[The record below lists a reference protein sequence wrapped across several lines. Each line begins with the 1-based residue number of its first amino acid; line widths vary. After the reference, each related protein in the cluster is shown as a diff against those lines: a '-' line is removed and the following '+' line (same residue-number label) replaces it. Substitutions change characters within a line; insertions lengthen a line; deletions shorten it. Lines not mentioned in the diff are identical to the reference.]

1 MDSGVGGL
9 GWSQC
14 FGVGNDV
21 EEERERVQ
29 GEEKHNDLQ
38 EPRVPSVH
46 GSLSLCLLSLKNE
59 SLGFGIG
66 NSGFVRQVGE
76 RSEAVEIMWRYL
88 RWANLTSTRG
98 HVFYTFLGG

>member
-1 MDSGVGGL
+1 MVGL

-14 FGVGNDV
+14 FGVGNEV

-29 GEEKHNDLQ
+29 GEEKHNNLQ

-46 GSLSLCLLSLKNE
+46 GSLSLSLKKKNE

-66 NSGFVRQVGE
+66 KFRVCVSCRE
-76 RSEAVEIMWRYL
+76 RSTEVEYFMRDSCDGPI
-88 RWANLTSTRG
+88 
-98 HVFYTFLGG
+98 

>member
-1 MDSGVGGL
+1 MVGL

-14 FGVGNDV
+14 FGVGNEV

-29 GEEKHNDLQ
+29 GEEEHNDLQ

-46 GSLSLCLLSLKNE
+46 GSLSLSLFSLSLKNE

-66 NSGFVRQVGE
+66 NSGFVRHVRE
-76 RSEAVEIMWRYL
+76 RSEAVEYFMGDTCDAPI
-88 RWANLTSTRG
+88 
-98 HVFYTFLGG
+98 